1 MHPLLDSLYGSAYY
15 LDACGQHEMASEIR
29 KAARELIE
37 ARGINRL
44 LLDIVRDGDAPHGEF
59 LDDLEDLPTE
69 TLQ

>member
-1 MHPLLDSLYGSAYY
+1 MYPLLDSLYGSAYY
-15 LDACGQHEMASEIR
+15 LESCGQHEMASEIR

-44 LLDIVRDGDAPHGEF
+44 LTDIIRDAPHGEF
-59 LDDLEDLPTE
+59 LGDLEDLPTE